1 MTGTTDTAKTASPE
15 DGNVLGFDT
24 HIHPTAVVTR
34 SKLGSYVDIGERVL
48 LDEVE
53 MGDFSYFDRDAMV
66 NYATIGK
73 FCSIAAS
80 TRINPGNHPMWRA
93 TQHHFTYRARRYG
106 MAEDDD
112 SGFFQW
118 RRDHHVTI
126 GHDVWIGHGAVVLAG
141 VSVGT
146 GAIIAAGA
154 VVSKPVEPY
163 TIVAGVPATPIKR
176 RFPEAIADRLMALAW
191 WDWPHARLRETLL
204 DFRSLD
210 IEAFLDKHEPT
221 A

>member
-1 MTGTTDTAKTASPE
+1 MATQTAEPSVAE
-15 DGNVLGFDT
+15 DGNVLGYDT

-34 SKLGSYVDIGERVL
+34 STLGSYVDIGERVL
-48 LDEVE
+48 LDEVD

-66 NYATIGK
+66 NHTTIGK

-106 MAEDDD
+106 MAETDDTA
-112 SGFFQW
+112 FFQW

-141 VSVGT
+141 VTIGT
-146 GAIIAAGA
+146 GAVIGAGA
-154 VVSKPVEPY
+154 VVSKSVDPY
-163 TIVAGVPATPIKR
+163 TIVAGVPAKPIKR
-176 RFPEAIADRLMALAW
+176 RFSEEIADRLLQLAW
-191 WDWPHARLRETLL
+191 WDWPHERLREALL
-204 DFRSLD
+204 DFRSLSVEQF
-210 IEAFLDKHEPT
+210 IEKHSIQG
-221 A
+221 